1 MKKKKLLALLLA
13 FTCATATLAGC
24 GAGNGTKETA
34 KTEATTKNAEEVK
47 SNDKVSDHEVIRMQA
62 PFRTMGDFIDVI
74 HEKYP
79 EINLEAVPYSGAN
92 YTSYVKAQLKA
103 GDLPD
108 IYCTTTYA
116 PGSEDLS
123 GKLLDLSGYDFTDN
137 YQEARLRDVT
147 TDGAIYLLPSYYTCI
162 GITYNKTLLKKNGW
176 KLPTSFQ
183 ELEELAPKVKK
194 AGYNLALDQA
204 GLPGYGF
211 QYLCNILDTG
221 YLNTID
227 GRQWQ
232 NDFLS
237 GKTTVAGNAKMKE
250 SFKLLDKWRTLGMLN
265 ATDAGEDDATIKK
278 KYLEGNTLFLL
289 GSGNIFSE
297 EDTDDEFGLM
307 PYLSEDGSSNAYILN
322 VSRYI
327 GLNKKLKEKGNE
339 QKMEDALHVMEVLS
353 TVKGMQALN
362 KDYANTS
369 LLPLK
374 DYTVNPDG
382 LYADAEDDLNNGY
395 TAPFIYDGW
404 DNMIV
409 PLGKTVQSYIKGD
422 ITLDDVM
429 KAFDADQKLLTDNAS
444 ETYTTVKGTL
454 NTDEC
459 AKLVGI
465 CFAQASGADLSLIS
479 KNKWYKD
486 GGDLNSD
493 GVSGSLYAIP
503 VTDTEITSILPTGWN
518 GTITTVN
525 LMGKRIKE
533 LAKQGYDKDGFVYP
547 YELVT
552 KDGFEIEDDAT
563 YTVAICGVSDAV
575 AKEGNITDTKILGLK
590 AAEDYL
596 SQFKT
601 LSAKDIVWK

>member
-1 MKKKKLLALLLA
+1 MQKKKQLALLLA
-13 FTCATATLAGC
+13 FACAAATLSGC
-24 GAGNGTKETA
+24 GTGKETKETTE
-34 KTEATTKNAEEVK
+34 TEATAKNEDEVK
-47 SNDKVSDHEVIRMQA
+47 SEDKVSDHEVIRMQA
-62 PFRTMGDFIDVI
+62 PFRTMSDFIDVV

-92 YTSYVKAQLKA
+92 YSGYVKAQLKA

-116 PGSEDLS
+116 PGREDLS
-123 GKLLDLSGYDFTDN
+123 EKLMDLSGYGFTDN

-147 TDGAIYLLPSYYTCI
+147 IDGAIYLLPSYYTCI
-162 GITYNKTLLKKNGW
+162 GITYNKTLLEKNGW
-176 KLPTSFQ
+176 ELPHSFQ
-183 ELEELAPKVKK
+183 ELEELAPKVEE
-194 AGYNLALDQA
+194 AGCQLAIDQA

-232 NDFLS
+232 NDFLE
-237 GKTTVAGNAKMKE
+237 GKTTLAGNAEMKK
-250 SFKLLDKWRTLGMLN
+250 SFELLDKWRDLGMLN
-265 ATDAGEDDATIKK
+265 GTGAGEDDAAIKK

-289 GSGNIFSE
+289 GSGNVFSE
-297 EDTDDEFGLM
+297 DETEDEFGLM

-327 GLNKKLKEKGNE
+327 GLNKNLEEEGNE
-339 QKMEDALHVMEVLS
+339 QKLEDALHVMEVLS
-353 TVKGMQALN
+353 TVEGMQALN

-382 LYADAEDDLNNGY
+382 FYADAEEDLNNGY

-409 PLGKTVQSYIKGD
+409 PVGETMQSYINGD
-422 ITLDDVM
+422 ISLDDVM
-429 KAFDADQKLLTDNAS
+429 TEFDEDQKLLTDNAS
-444 ETYTTVKGTL
+444 ETYTTVTETL
-454 NTDEC
+454 DTDEC

-486 GGDLNSD
+486 GGDLNMD
-493 GVSGSLYAIP
+493 GVSGALYAIP
-503 VTDTEITSILPTGWN
+503 VTDIEITSVLPTGWK
-518 GTITTVN
+518 GTIKTVS
-525 LMGKRIKE
+525 LTGKRVKE
-533 LAKQGYDKDGFVYP
+533 LAEQGYDKDGFVYP

-552 KDGFEIEDDAT
+552 KEGFEIADDET
-563 YTVAICGVSDAV
+563 YTVAVCGVSDAV
-575 AKEGNITDTKILGLK
+575 AEEGNLTDTEILGLK

-596 SQFKT
+596 GQFET
-601 LSAKDIVWK
+601 LSAKDIIWK

>member
-1 MKKKKLLALLLA
+1 MQKKKLLALLLA
-13 FTCATATLAGC
+13 FTCTAATLSGC
-24 GAGNGTKETA
+24 GTGKET
-34 KTEATTKNAEEVK
+34 KNTTETEAVAENKDEAK
-47 SNDKVSDHEVIRMQA
+47 SEDKVSDHEVIRMQA
-62 PFRTMGDFIDVI
+62 PFRTMSDFIDVV

-92 YTSYVKAQLKA
+92 YSGYVKAQLKA
-103 GDLPD
+103 GELPD

-116 PGSEDLS
+116 PGREDLS
-123 GKLLDLSGYDFTDN
+123 EKLIDLSGYGFTDN

-162 GITYNKTLLKKNGW
+162 GITYNKTLLEKNGW
-176 KLPTSFQ
+176 ELPKSFQ
-183 ELEELAPKVKK
+183 ELEELAPKVEE
-194 AGYNLALDQA
+194 AGYQLALDQA

-232 NDFLS
+232 NDFLE
-237 GKTTVAGNAKMKE
+237 GKTTLAGNAEMKE
-250 SFKLLDKWRTLGMLN
+250 SFALLDKWRDLGMLN
-265 ATDAGEDDATIKK
+265 AIDAGEDDATVKK
-278 KYLEGNTLFLL
+278 KFLEGNTLFML
-289 GSGNIFSE
+289 GSGNVFSE

-327 GLNKKLKEKGNE
+327 GLNKKLEEKGNE
-339 QKMEDALHVMEVLS
+339 QKLEDALHVMEVLS
-353 TVKGMQALN
+353 TVEGMQALN

-395 TAPFIYDGW
+395 TAPFLYDGW

-409 PLGKTVQSYIKGD
+409 PLGNTMLSYISGD
-422 ITLDDVM
+422 ISRDDVM
-429 KAFDADQKLLTDNAS
+429 KAFDEDQKLLTDNAS
-444 ETYTTVKGTL
+444 QTYTTVTEKL
-454 NTDEC
+454 DTDEC

-493 GVSGSLYAIP
+493 GVSGELYAIP
-503 VTDTEITSILPTGWN
+503 ITDTEITSILPTGWN
-518 GTITTVN
+518 GTIKTVRLTGN
-525 LMGKRIKE
+525 RVKE
-533 LAKQGYDKDGFVYP
+533 LAEQGYDKDGFVYP

-552 KDGFEIEDDAT
+552 KEGFEIEDDKT
-563 YTVAICGVSDAV
+563 YTVAVCGVSDEV
-575 AKEGNITDTKILGLK
+575 AEEGNLTDTEILGLT

-596 SQFKT
+596 GQFET
-601 LSAKDIVWK
+601 LSAKDIIWK

>member
-1 MKKKKLLALLLA
+1 MQKKKLLALLLA
-13 FTCATATLAGC
+13 FTCAAVTLAGC
-24 GAGNGTKETA
+24 GTGKETKENTKTESTA
-34 KTEATTKNAEEVK
+34 KNEDK
-47 SNDKVSDHEVIRMQA
+47 SKSEDKVSDHEVIRMQA
-62 PFRTMGDFIDVI
+62 PFRTMSDFIDVV

-92 YTSYVKAQLKA
+92 YSGYVKAQLKA

-116 PGSEDLS
+116 PGREDLS
-123 GKLLDLSGYDFTDN
+123 GKLIDLSGYDFTDN

-147 TDGAIYLLPSYYTCI
+147 VDGAIYLLPSYYTCI
-162 GITYNKTLLKKNGW
+162 GITYNKTLLEKNGW
-176 KLPTSFQ
+176 ELPKSFQ
-183 ELEELAPKVKK
+183 ELEELAPKVEE
-194 AGYNLALDQA
+194 AGYQLALDQA

-211 QYLCNILDTG
+211 QYMCNILDTG

-232 NDFLS
+232 NDFLE
-237 GKTTVAGNAKMKE
+237 GKTTLAGNAEMKE
-250 SFKLLDKWRTLGMLN
+250 SFDLLDKWRDLGMLN
-265 ATDAGEDDATIKK
+265 GTDAGEDDATVKK
-278 KYLEGNTLFLL
+278 KFLEGNTLFML
-289 GSGNIFSE
+289 GSGNVFSE

-327 GLNKKLKEKGNE
+327 GLNKKLEEKGNE
-339 QKMEDALHVMEVLS
+339 QKLEDALHVMEVLS
-353 TVKGMQALN
+353 TVEGMQALN

-395 TAPFIYDGW
+395 TAPFLYDGW

-409 PLGKTVQSYIKGD
+409 PLGNSMLSYISGD
-422 ITLDDVM
+422 ISLDDVM
-429 KAFDADQKLLTDNAS
+429 KEFDTDQKLLTDNAS
-444 ETYTTVKGTL
+444 QTYTTVTEKL
-454 NTDEC
+454 DTDEC

-465 CFAQASGADLSLIS
+465 CFAQASGVDLSLIS

-493 GVSGSLYAIP
+493 GVSGELYAIP

-518 GTITTVN
+518 GTIKTVS
-525 LMGKRIKE
+525 LTGKRIKE
-533 LAKQGYDKDGFVYP
+533 LAEQGYDKGGFVYP

-552 KDGFEIEDDAT
+552 KEGFEIKDDAT

-575 AKEGNITDTKILGLK
+575 AEEGKITDTEILGLK

-596 SQFKT
+596 SQFET

>member
-13 FTCATATLAGC
+13 VTCATATVAGC
-24 GAGNGTKETA
+24 GAGKEAKENT
-34 KTEATTKNAEEVK
+34 KTEAAAKKADEVK

-62 PFRTMGDFIDVI
+62 PFRTMSDFIDIV

-92 YTSYVKAQLKA
+92 YSGYVKAQMKA
-103 GDLPD
+103 GELPD

-116 PGSEDLS
+116 PGREDLS
-123 GKLLDLSGYDFTDN
+123 DKLMDLSGYDFTDN

-147 TDGAIYLLPSYYTCI
+147 VDGAIYLLPSYYTCI
-162 GITYNKTLLKKNGW
+162 GITYNKTLLEKNGW
-176 KLPTSFQ
+176 KLPKSFQ
-183 ELEELAPKVKK
+183 ELEELAPKVEK
-194 AGYNLALDQA
+194 AGYQLAIDQA

-211 QYLCNILDTG
+211 QYMCNILDTD

-232 NDFLS
+232 NDFLE
-237 GKTTVAGNAKMKE
+237 GKTTLAGDAKMKK
-250 SFKLLDKWRTLGMLN
+250 SFETLDKWRDLGMLN
-265 ATDAGEDDATIKK
+265 GTGAGEDDDAIKK
-278 KYLEGNTLFLL
+278 KYLEGNTLFML
-289 GSGNIFSE
+289 GSGNVFSE

-327 GLNKKLKEKGNE
+327 GLNKKLEEKGNE
-339 QKMEDALHVMEVLS
+339 QKLEDALHVMEVLS
-353 TVKGMQALN
+353 TVEGMQALN

-374 DYTVNPDG
+374 DYNVNPDG
-382 LYADAEDDLNNGY
+382 LYADAEEDLNNGY

-404 DNMIV
+404 DNMIA
-409 PLGKTVQSYIKGD
+409 PLGETMQSYISGD
-422 ITLDDVM
+422 ISLKDVM
-429 KAFDADQKLLTDNAS
+429 KAFDEDQKLLTDNAS
-444 ETYTTVKGTL
+444 ETYTTVTETL
-454 NTDEC
+454 DTDEC

-465 CFAQASGADLSLIS
+465 CLAQASGADLSLIS

-486 GGDLNSD
+486 GGDLNMD
-493 GVSGSLYAIP
+493 GVSGELYAIP
-503 VTDTEITSILPTGWN
+503 VTDIEITSVFPTGWN
-518 GTITTVN
+518 GTIQTVT
-525 LMGKRIKE
+525 LTGKRVKE
-533 LAKQGYDKDGFVYP
+533 LAEQGYDKNGFKYP

-552 KDGFEIEDDAT
+552 KEGFKIDDDAK

-575 AKEGNITDTKILGLK
+575 AKEGKVTDTKILGLK
-590 AAEDYL
+590 AAEDYFG
-596 SQFKT
+596 QFKT
-601 LSAKDIVWK
+601 LSKKDIVWK